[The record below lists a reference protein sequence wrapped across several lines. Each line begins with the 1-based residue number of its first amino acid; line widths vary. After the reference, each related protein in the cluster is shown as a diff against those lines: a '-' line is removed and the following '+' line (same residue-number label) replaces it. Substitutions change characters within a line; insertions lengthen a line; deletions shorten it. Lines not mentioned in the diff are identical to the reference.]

1 MKKKKH
7 ISSQTWLIHINII
20 TLNYNP
26 NYIMAS
32 ETYTCLT
39 CSEKFAEGS
48 QIQKHLSSTRHK
60 SVRLENLDETLECE
74 ECADSNIHQLVI
86 VRYGFSDM
94 SLLCNSCLD
103 KDTQKTG
110 ESPSAS
116 YSLSNGAFFNKLPQY
131 LKFRDIECMDCG
143 DDSRLYVANPPKGQ
157 LVICKK
163 CLPKYETDKVKFI
176 SEDSD
181 TFLSEL
187 LGIKEAIVKRS
198 SRKRK
203 VGKKGGKRGGKGR
216 RPRKDDPE
224 AEARREH
231 YLQTKKTASDLKS
244 GTTVKAIGSTGAA
257 PNSSSRT
264 NSKSNQSS
272 KAGGKSSKPSK
283 FSGSGKSTPKTGK
296 SPFSSGKS
304 TPKGGKSPASSRSQ
318 TPLLP
323 NTTGRQQSGSRNAS
337 SKTKTSTGKQPP
349 SSGNLS
355 TNPLSETKKGDK
367 KDKDL
372 KRPTNKKES
381 TPKEDDKSKP
391 KSKKTPSVKEK
402 KPHPK
407 VDSKQKTSE
416 DEQKPNNALKQNS
429 SKSKS
434 QKADSK
440 KTTKNEVKEKKSKSS
455 TPVPSDTSNELGLPS
470 YITKFHPSPK
480 PKLTYDSLNEYF
492 KEISFNVFLEDQLTN
507 ELNIL
512 DSSNFT
518 ISWYE
523 DQDKKNN
530 QYQLHIPMNSDV
542 TDKFVSHKLKK
553 FKKNPFLVDQ
563 TMFLILNDE
572 IMWSGYIA
580 TADEVA
586 SKKGRRVKKDVIELI
601 IVLHPWTQPLPRTV
615 HVSNLKILPA
625 SQPVSRVL
633 NAMKTLNNLS
643 FIKMIL
649 GKEPIRQ
656 IDFRN
661 FIKFR
666 GENLNDSQKKG
677 VQSVLNN
684 SITVLQGPPGT
695 GKTSTIY
702 EIILQLLDSLNTYP
716 ILVVAA
722 SNIAIDNIAEK
733 LMKNHEKDILRI
745 TAGEKERDYNR
756 SHPLASICLHHKMY
770 DAMPMRYQQVMDEM
784 RRGHAPSI
792 GTTAYKKFAQ
802 ERFFLSNQIV
812 TQAKVVLA
820 TPVVAGGIKSL
831 NNVRVVIIDEAT
843 QSSEP
848 TTLIPLALPS
858 VEKLVLVGDQKQ
870 LSCFSLIPNLSLSLF
885 ERVLLNGT
893 YKTPHMLDTQYRM
906 HPDISEFSRNRFYGG
921 LLKDGIDSSARHIEG
936 VTSSPLYF
944 WDTKGNAREQS
955 VRNFLREDR
964 GYTYTNRDE
973 IAYIQQVL
981 RTLIISK
988 GVKRDQIGIVTPY
1001 SGQRDL
1007 ISSVLV
1013 NDEIINPTNEQM
1025 KTEVDIDD
1033 LKNDSKPVTIH
1044 IVSGIMIASIDA
1056 FQGREKDFMV
1066 MSCVRS
1072 NTKGVIGFLKDERRL
1087 NVALT
1092 RAKYS
1097 LIMIG
1102 DVECLKRGDKLWK
1115 DYLEYLDTKKAIH
1128 NDDIFIY

>member
-1 MKKKKH
+1 M
-7 ISSQTWLIHINII
+7 SGE
-20 TLNYNP
+20 
-26 NYIMAS
+26 A
-32 ETYTCLT
+32 YTCLT
-39 CSEKFAEGS
+39 CSEQFS
-48 QIQKHLSSTRHK
+48 DNLLIQKHLSSTRHK
-60 SVRLENLDETLECE
+60 SVKLADTDESLECE
-74 ECADSNIHQLVI
+74 ECSDTNIHQLTI

-94 SLLCNSCLD
+94 SLLCQLCLD
-103 KDTQKTG
+103 KDNKKTG
-110 ESPSAS
+110 ETPSAS
-116 YSLSNGAFFNKLPQY
+116 YSLANGAFFNKLSQY

-143 DDSRLYVANPPKGQ
+143 DDSRLYVANPSDGQ

-163 CLPKYETDKVKFI
+163 CLPKYDTTTITFI

-187 LGIKEAIVKRS
+187 LEPMTKKS

-203 VGKKGGKRGGKGR
+203 GGKKGGKRGKFGR
-216 RPRKDDPE
+216 RPRKEDPE
-224 AEARREH
+224 ADARREH
-231 YLQTKKTASDLKS
+231 YLKSKQNAHDIKS
-244 GTTVKAIGSTGAA
+244 GTTVKAIGSVDSAK
-257 PNSSSRT
+257 
-264 NSKSNQSS
+264 NSKPASNNKFTSN
-272 KAGGKSSKPSK
+272 SKP
-283 FSGSGKSTPKTGK
+283 GRASGKSTPKSGK
-296 SPFSSGKS
+296 SPFASGRSTPKSKNSPVPSRTQTPVPSEAKKNGKPASSTPKDKNNKSDSKKPTKVNPEPSKKAPSKTQPNSEDVKAKTKPTKSNIPNREPIKPSSKTDSKITGKSSEKKPKTTQPDTKKQDKPNKDTKNEKSESNKSKQTPPPGKKASSDKKDKKS
-304 TPKGGKSPASSRSQ
+304 TPKPQ
-318 TPLLP
+318 PE
-323 NTTGRQQSGSRNAS
+323 
-337 SKTKTSTGKQPP
+337 KQ
-349 SSGNLS
+349 
-355 TNPLSETKKGDK
+355 
-367 KDKDL
+367 
-372 KRPTNKKES
+372 
-381 TPKEDDKSKP
+381 
-391 KSKKTPSVKEK
+391 
-402 KPHPK
+402 
-407 VDSKQKTSE
+407 
-416 DEQKPNNALKQNS
+416 

-434 QKADSK
+434 QPQP
-440 KTTKNEVKEKKSKSS
+440 ES
-455 TPVPSDTSNELGLPS
+455 TPDETSDLVLPS
-470 YITKFHPSPK
+470 YITKFRPSSK
-480 PKLTYDSLNEYF
+480 PKLTYDSMNEYF
-492 KEISFNVFLEDQLTN
+492 KEISFNVFLEDQLNN
-507 ELNIL
+507 ESNII

-523 DQDKKNN
+523 DLDKKNN
-530 QYQLHIPMNSDV
+530 QFQLHVPMNPQV
-542 TDKFVSHKLKK
+542 IDKFLSQKLKK
-553 FKKNPFLVDQ
+553 FKKNPFSVDQ
-563 TMFLILNDE
+563 AIFLILNDE

-580 TADEVA
+580 TVDEVA
-586 SKKGRRVKKDVIELI
+586 SKKGRRVKKDVIELVI
-601 IVLHPWTQPLPRTV
+601 KLHPWTQALPRTV

-633 NAMKTLNNLS
+633 NAMRNLS
-643 FIKMIL
+643 NANFIKMLL

-656 IDFRN
+656 IEFRN
-661 FIKFR
+661 FLKFQ
-666 GENLNDSQKKG
+666 GKNLNDSQKKG

-733 LMKNHEKDILRI
+733 LLENHAKDIIRI
-745 TAGEKERDYNR
+745 TAAEKERDYNR

-784 RRGHAPSI
+784 KRGFPPSI

-893 YKTPHMLDTQYRM
+893 YKVPHMLDTQYRM
-906 HPDISEFSRNRFYGG
+906 HPEISEFPRTKFYGG
-921 LLKDGIDSSARHIEG
+921 LLKDGIDSSSRQLEG
-936 VTSSPLYF
+936 INSSPLYF
-944 WDTKGNAREQS
+944 WDTKGKAREQS

-964 GYTYTNRDE
+964 GYAYTNRDE
-973 IAYIQQVL
+973 IRYVQEIL
-981 RTLIISK
+981 RTLIITK
-988 GVKRDQIGIVTPY
+988 GVKPEQIGVITPY

-1007 ISSVLV
+1007 ISSTLV
-1013 NDEIINPTNEQM
+1013 KDDVINPTNEQM
-1025 KTEVDIDD
+1025 QTEVDIDD
-1033 LKNDSKPVTIH
+1033 IKNDSKPVTIH

-1056 FQGREKDFMV
+1056 FQGREKDFMI

-1072 NTKGVIGFLKDERRL
+1072 NTNGVIGFLRDERRL

-1092 RAKYS
+1092 RAKYG
-1097 LIMIG
+1097 LIMVG
-1102 DVECLKRGDKLWK
+1102 DFACLKKGDKLWN
-1115 DYLEYLDTKKAIH
+1115 DYLEYLNSKNAVHK
-1128 NDDIFIY
+1128 DDVFSY

>member
-1 MKKKKH
+1 
-7 ISSQTWLIHINII
+7 
-20 TLNYNP
+20 
-26 NYIMAS
+26 MAS

-39 CSEKFAEGS
+39 CSEKFTES
-48 QIQKHLSSTRHK
+48 LQIQKHLSSTRHK

-74 ECADSNIHQLVI
+74 ECSDNNIHQLTI

-94 SLLCNSCLD
+94 SLLCQSCLD
-103 KDTQKTG
+103 KDNQKTG

-116 YSLSNGAFFNKLPQY
+116 YSLSNGAFFGKLPQY

-143 DDSRLYVANPPKGQ
+143 EDSRLYVANPSEGQ
-157 LVICKK
+157 LIICRK
-163 CLPKYETDKVKFI
+163 CLPKYESDKVKFI

-187 LGIKEAIVKRS
+187 LGIKEVIFKKS

-203 VGKKGGKRGGKGR
+203 VGKKGGKGGKMGR
-216 RPRKDDPE
+216 RPRKVDPE

-231 YLQTKKTASDLKS
+231 YLKTKKTASDLKS
-244 GTTVKAIGSTGAA
+244 GTTVKAIGSTRAT
-257 PNSSSRT
+257 PS
-264 NSKSNQSS
+264 SKSGPGNGKPTGKFNP
-272 KAGGKSSKPSK
+272 KAKTPQ
-283 FSGSGKSTPKTGK
+283 GSGKSTPMGGK
-296 SPFSSGKS
+296 SPFGSEKS
-304 TPKGGKSPASSRSQ
+304 TPKVGKSPAISRSQ
-318 TPLLP
+318 TPLIP
-323 NTTGRQQSGSRNAS
+323 NMSGKPPAKSQSNPKNNGSKQNAPAKGKTT
-337 SKTKTSTGKQPP
+337 
-349 SSGNLS
+349 
-355 TNPLSETKKGDK
+355 EDK
-367 KDKDL
+367 KDAGSKAPAEKKDGS
-372 KRPTNKKES
+372 KK
-381 TPKEDDKSKP
+381 KDGKSKP
-391 KSKKTPSVKEK
+391 DTKKTVANGAKSPPS
-402 KPHPK
+402 
-407 VDSKQKTSE
+407 KTE
-416 DEQKPNNALKQNS
+416 GRQKPPKSDKPKAAPKQNAKDTKQS
-429 SKSKS
+429 
-434 QKADSK
+434 KADK
-440 KTTKNEVKEKKSKSS
+440 KSDDKKSKSS
-455 TPVPSDTSNELGLPS
+455 TPVPSETSGDLVLPS

-530 QYQLHIPMNSDV
+530 QYQLHIPMDPDV

-563 TMFLILNDE
+563 TIFLILNDE

-633 NAMKTLNNLS
+633 NAMKTLNNAS
-643 FIKMIL
+643 FTKMIL

-661 FIKFR
+661 FIKFQ
-666 GENLNDSQKKG
+666 GQSLNDSQKKG

-702 EIILQLLDSLNTYP
+702 EIILQLLNSLNTYP

-733 LMKNHEKDILRI
+733 LMTNHEKDILRI

-756 SHPLASICLHHKMY
+756 SHPLASICLHHKIY

-784 RRGHAPSI
+784 KRGMAPTI
-792 GTTAYKKFAQ
+792 GATSYKKFAQ

-921 LLKDGIDSSARHIEG
+921 LLKDGIDASARHIEG

-973 IAYIQQVL
+973 IAYIKQVI
-981 RTLIISK
+981 RTLIITK
-988 GVKRDQIGIVTPY
+988 GVRRDQIGIVTPY

-1007 ISSVLV
+1007 ISSMLV
-1013 NDEIINPTNEQM
+1013 KDDVINPSNEQM

-1056 FQGREKDFMV
+1056 FQGREKDFMI

-1072 NTKGVIGFLKDERRL
+1072 NTNGVIGFLRDERRL

-1092 RAKYS
+1092 RAKYA

-1115 DYLEYLDTKKAIH
+1115 DYLEYLESKKAIH
-1128 NDDIFIY
+1128 DDDVFVY